1 MSATDTITLEELA
14 AAFRDGCPFTA
25 TVNAATAAEQ
35 IYAHA
40 LRSREPEYEPGGKY
54 EDPDGVCFERTSA
67 GEWITTGSAGVYP
80 HDYPD
85 RPLRRLVPER
95 PGIHLD
101 QQCYG
106 AVLGALA
113 DGTEHGE
120 DYTDL
125 AARVMNALRTVRS

>member
-1 MSATDTITLEELA
+1 VSTADTITREELTGA
-14 AAFRDGCPFTA
+14 LKRRGLSSLADYLFDDIVRD
-25 TVNAATAAEQ
+25 
-35 IYAHA
+35 
-40 LRSREPEYEPGGKY
+40 REPEYEPGGKY

-67 GEWITTGSAGVYP
+67 GEWITTGSASVYA

-113 DGTEHGE
+113 DGTERGD